1 MYKGKNAEN
10 EISNNVSIAH
20 NMIFWIDDIKE
31 FNEDEML
38 QQTRLLIAHIKAVN
52 ILRKMEAPIHKRNFK
67 MKR

>member
-20 NMIFWIDDIKE
+20 NMTFWIDDIKE
-31 FNEDEML
+31 FNENEML

-52 ILRKMEAPIHKRNFK
+52 ILRKMETQFTKAISK
-67 MKR
+67 